1 MNFLDDWD
9 YRAFFAIWRK
19 HRISTLI
26 PKLLKRKLIFFA
38 PTPLLRR
45 FQKYTLPPHFFFI
58 FDLTKKIIQS
68 TLLMSLMMHGWF
80 FFFSDKNLSKKSFF
94 IEHVFYFLI
103 RLCTVGLWI
112 WISRSWNSLFKIQKG
127 GNFKMLFCC
136 FVHNIYAV
144 FYPFEP
150 TVCTPYLHILHIG
163 GATLIHCYNLQW

>member
-1 MNFLDDWD
+1 MRSRLFCHMTKTQNFNLDTKTLKKEIN
-9 YRAFFAIWRK
+9 FFRPDSTVAAVPKIYTTATFFFSFLIWRK
-19 HRISTLI
+19 KNS
-26 PKLLKRKLIFFA
+26 
-38 PTPLLRR
+38 
-45 FQKYTLPPHFFFI
+45 KY
-58 FDLTKKIIQS
+58 
-68 TLLMSLMMHGWF
+68 LLMSLMMHGWF

-136 FVHNIYAV
+136 FVHNIYTV

>member
-1 MNFLDDWD
+1 MRSRLFCHMTKTQNFNLDTKTLKKEIN
-9 YRAFFAIWRK
+9 FFRPD
-19 HRISTLI
+19 STVAAV
-26 PKLLKRKLIFFA
+26 PKI
-38 PTPLLRR
+38 
-45 FQKYTLPPHFFFI
+45 YTTATFFFHFW
-58 FDLTKKIIQS
+58 FDEKKIQS
-68 TLLMSLMMHGWF
+68 TYSWVWWCMVD

-94 IEHVFYFLI
+94 IEHMFYFLI
-103 RLCTVGLWI
+103 RLCTVRLWI

-136 FVHNIYAV
+136 FVHNIYTV